1 MKKILLATSLTL
13 AAPIA
18 AADFL
23 GVHAGAGQWHADYSG
38 DLGDPSV
45 SAEELNLNSSK
56 NNFFYVAF
64 EHPIPLIPNA
74 RIQHT
79 GVTSS
84 QRGEI
89 NREFRLDN
97 ETYSGGEEV
106 STDVDLTH
114 TDFTLYY
121 ELLDNWVELDVGLT
135 LRLFDGSIY
144 AEGESGNNE
153 SVDMKATV
161 PMLYGMARFQ
171 LPLTGLSVGGHGNL
185 ISYDGNEL
193 LDLTANVRYEIGFVA
208 KFGLELGYRHL
219 ALELDEG
226 TYADMELSGPYA
238 GLTFHF

>member
-13 AAPIA
+13 AAPLA

-23 GVHAGAGQWHADYSG
+23 GVHAGIGQWHADYSG

-45 SAEELNLNSSK
+45 TTDELGLNSSK

-97 ETYSGGEEV
+97 QTYAAGEEV
-106 STDVDLTH
+106 YTDVDLTH

-121 ELLDNWVELDVGLT
+121 ELLDNWVELDLGLT
-135 LRLFDGSIY
+135 LRRFDGDIY
-144 AEGESGNNE
+144 AEGESGNSE

-161 PMLYGMARFQ
+161 PMLYGMARFR
-171 LPLTGLSVGGHGNL
+171 LPLTGLSVGGHGNV

-193 LDLTANVRYEIGFVA
+193 LDLTANVRYELGFVA

-219 ALELDEG
+219 SLELDEG
-226 TYADMELSGPYA
+226 TYADLELSGPYA